1 MAVLK
6 PHIEAEIDRLR
17 ENVWEHPLRR
27 NSTLF
32 PTLPVVGAPPATW
45 QWWPHVDLLAV
56 VVEAAL
62 VLRDYGW
69 GLEYHTRPGGLVYL
83 QATHNDCKEE
93 AVPVCGL
100 SFVRVEGN
108 SLEIAD
114 VWQDDAL
121 YNVRALP
128 AFVAYLISQGSKRQD
143 EH

>member
-17 ENVWEHPLRR
+17 ENVWEHPLHR

-45 QWWPHVDLLAV
+45 QWWPHGDLVAV
-56 VVEAAL
+56 VEEAAL

-69 GLEYHTRPGGLVYL
+69 SLEYCTHPSGLVYL

-114 VWQDDAL
+114 VWQDDAVD
-121 YNVRALP
+121 NVRALP
-128 AFVAYLISQGSKRQD
+128 AFVAHLISQGISHAD
-143 EH
+143 

>member
-17 ENVWEHPLRR
+17 ENVWERPLHR

-32 PTLPVVGAPPATW
+32 SILPVVGALPATW
-45 QWWPHVDLLAV
+45 QWWPDEALLAV
-56 VVEAAL
+56 VEEAAL

-69 GLEYHTRPGGLVYL
+69 GLEYCIRPSGLVYL

-100 SFVRVEGN
+100 SFVRVEKN
-108 SLEIAD
+108 SLKAAD

-128 AFVAYLISQGSKRQD
+128 AFVAHLVSQGISHAD
-143 EH
+143 